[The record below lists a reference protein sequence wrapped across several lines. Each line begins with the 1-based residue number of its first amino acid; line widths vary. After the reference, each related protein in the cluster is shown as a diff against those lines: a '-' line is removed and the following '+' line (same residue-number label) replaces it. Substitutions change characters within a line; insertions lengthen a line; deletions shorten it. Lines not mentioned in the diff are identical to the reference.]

1 MSRIVDLIILGGIAC
16 FIYAVI
22 VKIMGKDL
30 FLASNTQPQPSN
42 YLLLALV
49 LLVMAIAISLV
60 QIRDRLK

>member
-1 MSRIVDLIILGGIAC
+1 MSRIVDLIILAGIAC
-16 FIYAVI
+16 FLYAVI

-30 FLASNTQPQPSN
+30 FLAANTQPQPAN

-49 LLVMAIAISLV
+49 LLVMAVAISLV

>member
-22 VKIMGKDL
+22 VKIMGRDL
-30 FLASNTQPQPSN
+30 FLASSTQPQPSN

-49 LLVMAIAISLV
+49 LLVMAVAITLV
-60 QIRDRLK
+60 QVRDRLK

>member
-22 VKIMGKDL
+22 VKIIGKDL
-30 FLASNTQPQPSN
+30 FIGSNAQPQPAN

-49 LLVMAIAISLV
+49 LLVMAVAIVLV
-60 QIRDRLK
+60 QVRDRLK

>member
-22 VKIMGKDL
+22 VKIMGRDL
-30 FLASNTQPQPSN
+30 FLTSNAQPQPAN

-49 LLVMAIAISLV
+49 LLVMAVAITLV
-60 QIRDRLK
+60 QVRDRLK

>member
-22 VKIMGKDL
+22 VKIMGRDL
-30 FLASNTQPQPSN
+30 FLATNSQPQPAN

-49 LLVMAIAISLV
+49 LLVMAVAISLV